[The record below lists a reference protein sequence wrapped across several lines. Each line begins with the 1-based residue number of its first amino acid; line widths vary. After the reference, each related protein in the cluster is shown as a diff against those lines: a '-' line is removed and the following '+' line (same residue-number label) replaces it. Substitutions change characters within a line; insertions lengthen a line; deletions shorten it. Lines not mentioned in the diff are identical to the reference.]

1 MLNEEKKSISITISD
16 LDDLQKVLT
25 AIGNLLKEVLMH
37 YSEEDK
43 DLEGFRTIVL
53 SIATYVGTICQLMG
67 YDKEFLEDEGEN
79 DQ

>member
-67 YDKEFLEDEGEN
+67 YDKEEDEGEN
-79 DQ
+79 DK

>member
-1 MLNEEKKSISITISD
+1 MDKEKKSISITISD

-43 DLEGFRTIVL
+43 DLNDFRTIVL

-67 YDKEFLEDEGEN
+67 YDKEEEDEGEN
-79 DQ
+79 GK

>member
-1 MLNEEKKSISITISD
+1 MDKEKKSISITISD

-25 AIGNLLKEVLMH
+25 AIGNLLREVLMH

-43 DLEGFRTIVL
+43 DLNDFRTIVL

-79 DQ
+79 DE

>member
-1 MLNEEKKSISITISD
+1 MDKEKKSISITISD

-67 YDKEFLEDEGEN
+67 YDKEEEDEGEN
-79 DQ
+79 GK

>member
-1 MLNEEKKSISITISD
+1 MDKEKKSISITISD
-16 LDDLQKVLT
+16 LDDLQNVLT
-25 AIGNLLKEVLMH
+25 AIGNLLREVLMH

-43 DLEGFRTIVL
+43 DLNDFRTIVL

>member
-1 MLNEEKKSISITISD
+1 MDKEKKSISITISD

-67 YDKEFLEDEGEN
+67 YDKEEEDEGNN
-79 DQ
+79 DK

>member
-1 MLNEEKKSISITISD
+1 MDKEKRTINITISD

-53 SIATYVGTICQLMG
+53 SVATYVGTICQLMG
-67 YDKEFLEDEGEN
+67 YDKEEEDEGE
-79 DQ
+79 DDK

>member
-1 MLNEEKKSISITISD
+1 MDKEKKSISITISD
-16 LDDLQKVLT
+16 LDDLQNVLT

-43 DLEGFRTIVL
+43 DLNDFRTIVL

-67 YDKEFLEDEGEN
+67 YDKEEEDEGEN
-79 DQ
+79 GK

>member
-1 MLNEEKKSISITISD
+1 MDKEKKSISITISD

-43 DLEGFRTIVL
+43 DLNDFRIIVL
-53 SIATYVGTICQLMG
+53 SSVPT
-67 YDKEFLEDEGEN
+67 
-79 DQ
+79 

>member
-1 MLNEEKKSISITISD
+1 MDNEKRALTITISD

-43 DLEGFRTIVL
+43 DLNDFRTIVL
-53 SIATYVGTICQLMG
+53 SINTYIGTIYQLME
-67 YDKEFLEDEGEN
+67 YDKEILEDEGEN
-79 DQ
+79 DK

>member
-1 MLNEEKKSISITISD
+1 MDKEKRTINITISD

-25 AIGNLLKEVLMH
+25 AIGNLLREVLMH

-53 SIATYVGTICQLMG
+53 SINTYIGTICQAMG
-67 YDKEFLEDEGEN
+67 YDKEEEDEGNN
-79 DQ
+79 DK

>member
-1 MLNEEKKSISITISD
+1 MDKEKRTLTITISD

-43 DLEGFRTIVL
+43 DLNDFRTIVL
-53 SIATYVGTICQLMG
+53 SINTYIGTIYQLME
-67 YDKEFLEDEGEN
+67 YDKEILEDEEEDNGK
-79 DQ
+79 

>member
-1 MLNEEKKSISITISD
+1 MDKEKKSISITISD

-43 DLEGFRTIVL
+43 DLNDFRTIVL

-67 YDKEFLEDEGEN
+67 YDKEILEDEEEDNGK
-79 DQ
+79 

>member
-43 DLEGFRTIVL
+43 DLNDFRTIVL
-53 SIATYVGTICQLMG
+53 SIATYVGTICQLME
-67 YDKEFLEDEGEN
+67 YDKEILEDEGEN
-79 DQ
+79 D

>member
-1 MLNEEKKSISITISD
+1 MDKEKKSISITITD

-67 YDKEFLEDEGEN
+67 YDKEEEDEGEN
-79 DQ
+79 GK

>member
-67 YDKEFLEDEGEN
+67 YDKEEEDEGEN
-79 DQ
+79 GK